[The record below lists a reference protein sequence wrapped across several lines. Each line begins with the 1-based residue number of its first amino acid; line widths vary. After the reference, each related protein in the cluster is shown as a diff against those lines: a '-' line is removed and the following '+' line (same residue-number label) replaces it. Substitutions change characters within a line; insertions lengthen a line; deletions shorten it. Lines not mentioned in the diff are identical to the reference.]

1 MKIDHAWHFGGEPS
15 LPPAFRGPA
24 PYELTFEQLAELTKD
39 HAVLLYKTDNGETVI
54 AFDSH
59 RGRFKQR

>member
-1 MKIDHAWHFGGEPS
+1 MKIDRAWHFAGEPS
-15 LPPAFRGPA
+15 LPPAFRGPG
-24 PYELTFEQLAELTKD
+24 PHELTFEQLAELMKD
-39 HAVLLYKTDNGETVI
+39 HAVLLYRSANGETVI